1 VAVCGACGREVKDDK
16 RAIPPQNQDQEK
28 GPGGKKLYA
37 ILAVMLVVIGGAA
50 LMIFTGLL
58 PNPIKGGG
66 SAAAIVNGEK
76 ITIAEVDQKYDLYIK
91 MSGKSGQPDATPE
104 AKAAAADMRMRIL
117 NAMIQEKI
125 LATEAVKEGITVPPQ
140 EIADKIGAVKKSLN
154 LSDNDFDAFL
164 QKHGMSLAS
173 FEKRIEKD
181 LLISKLVA
189 RGKQEK
195 GLTMEAW
202 LTELR
207 SRAKVEILLSK

>member
-1 VAVCGACGREVKDDK
+1 
-16 RAIPPQNQDQEK
+16 
-28 GPGGKKLYA
+28 
-37 ILAVMLVVIGGAA
+37 
-50 LMIFTGLL
+50 
-58 PNPIKGGG
+58 
-66 SAAAIVNGEK
+66 
-76 ITIAEVDQKYDLYIK
+76 

-104 AKAAAADMRMRIL
+104 AKVAAADMRMRIL

-140 EIADKIGAVKKSLN
+140 EIADKIGAVKKNLN
-154 LSDNDFDAFL
+154 LSDNDFDSFL
-164 QKHGMSLAS
+164 QKRGMSLAS
-173 FEKRIEKD
+173 LEKRIEKD

-189 RGKQEK
+189 KGKQEK